1 MKKILGFSIVEIMVT
16 LVISS
21 ILLGGVISIFDM
33 SKKTYTIQSSLSELQ
48 DNARFVMNELI
59 DELRVVGYTGCQDI
73 LVNTNPFLDNANPFG
88 VIVND
93 DVIPGTGQNDYP
105 PSDRLV
111 FNIDKAIQQELILT
125 PANEALFPSSTAI
138 TNTILLTAG
147 SNVLSSNAGR
157 VGIRDCIG
165 VNYYQAS
172 GSSTITPSGSSTI
185 TLGATP
191 ERFYQ
196 PPIDFFM
203 TRGSGAAT
211 DCVAGGVGNACSST
225 VLYEVRTDDNNELG
239 LWKTVDHGN
248 GASNPQLLVEG
259 VQNIQI
265 RYGIDNDQDGI
276 PNIYI
281 NIPPAQVAIGQPIVS
296 VRLTVL
302 MRTAKKRG
310 IECPFNKKFFL
321 DDSLTCAVCEND
333 GSYQPLE
340 KNKKLEDGYCHRLF
354 TTTIGVRNGVFPF
367 N

>member
-1 MKKILGFSIVEIMVT
+1 MKKTLGFSIVEIMVT

-33 SKKTYTIQSSLSELQ
+33 SKRTYTIQSSLSELQ
-48 DNARFVMNELI
+48 DNARFVMNELM

-73 LVNTNPFLDNANPFG
+73 LVNTNPFLDNTNPFG
-88 VIVND
+88 VIVSD

-125 PANEALFPSSTAI
+125 PANEALFPSTTTI
-138 TNTILLTAG
+138 TNTIPLTLG
-147 SNVLSSNAGR
+147 SNVLPNGTGR

-165 VNYYQAS
+165 INYYQAS
-172 GSSTITPSGSSTI
+172 GSSTITLST
-185 TLGATP
+185 TP

-203 TRGSGAAT
+203 TRGGGAVT
-211 DCVAGGVGNACSST
+211 DCVAGGIGNACSST
-225 VLYEVRTDDNNELG
+225 VLYEVRIDDNNELG

-259 VQNIQI
+259 VQNIQV

-276 PNIYI
+276 PNTYI
-281 NIPPAQVAIGQPIVS
+281 NIPPAQGIIGQPIVS

-321 DDSLTCAVCEND
+321 DDSLNCAVCESD

-340 KNKKLEDGYCHRLF
+340 KNKELEDGYCHRLF

>member
-1 MKKILGFSIVEIMVT
+1 MKKLLGFSIVEIMVT
-16 LVISS
+16 LVIST
-21 ILLGGVISIFDM
+21 ILLAGVVSIFNM
-33 SKKTYTIQSSLSELQ
+33 SKNTYTIQSSLSELQ
-48 DNARFVMNELI
+48 DNARFVMNVLT
-59 DELRVVGYTGCQDI
+59 DELRTIGYTGCQDI
-73 LVNTNPFLDNANPFG
+73 LVYTNPFLDNTNPFG

-111 FNIDKAIQQELILT
+111 FNIDKSIQQELILT
-125 PANEALFPSSTAI
+125 PANEGLFPTTATI
-138 TNTILLTAG
+138 TNTIPLTAS
-147 SNVLSSNAGR
+147 SNVLTSNSGR

-165 VNYYQAS
+165 VKYYQAS
-172 GSSTITPSGSSTI
+172 GGSTI
-185 TLGATP
+185 TLDETP
-191 ERFYQ
+191 DRFYQ
-196 PPIDFFM
+196 SPIDFFM
-203 TRGSGAAT
+203 TRGNGPMS

-225 VLYEVRTDDNNELG
+225 VLYEVRTDDNKELG

-265 RYGIDNDQDGI
+265 RYGIDTGTNQDGI
-276 PNIYI
+276 PNIYV
-281 NIPPAQVAIGQPIVS
+281 NTPPAQGTIGQPIVS

-310 IECPFNKKFFL
+310 IKCPFNKTFFL
-321 DDSLTCAVCEND
+321 DTSLNCTVCGSG

-340 KNKKLEDGYCHRLF
+340 TNKELEEGYCHRLF

-367 N
+367 

>member
-1 MKKILGFSIVEIMVT
+1 MKKILGFSIVEIMVA

-21 ILLGGVISIFDM
+21 ILLAGVISIFNM

-59 DELRVVGYTGCQDI
+59 DELRMVGYTGCQDI
-73 LVNTNPFLDNANPFG
+73 MVYTNPFLDNTNPFG

-93 DVIPGTGQNDYP
+93 DVIPGTNQNDYP

-125 PANEALFPSSTAI
+125 PANETLYPSSTEIA
-138 TNTILLTAG
+138 NTIPLTLG
-147 SNVLSSNAGR
+147 SNVLPNDVGR

-172 GSSTITPSGSSTI
+172 GKSTI
-185 TLGATP
+185 TLGTTP

-203 TRGSGAAT
+203 TRGSGPTT
-211 DCVAGGVGNACSST
+211 DCIAGGVGNACPST
-225 VLYEVRTDDNNELG
+225 VLYEVRADDNNEFG

-259 VQNIQI
+259 VQNIQV
-265 RYGIDNDQDGI
+265 RYGIDSIIQDDV
-276 PNIYI
+276 PDTYV
-281 NIPPAQVAIGQPIVS
+281 NIPPAQGTIGQPIVS

-321 DDSLTCAVCEND
+321 DNSLNCAVCESD

-340 KNKKLEDGYCHRLF
+340 KNKKLENGYCHRLF
-354 TTTIGVRNGVFPF
+354 TTTIGVRNGTFPF
-367 N
+367 NQI